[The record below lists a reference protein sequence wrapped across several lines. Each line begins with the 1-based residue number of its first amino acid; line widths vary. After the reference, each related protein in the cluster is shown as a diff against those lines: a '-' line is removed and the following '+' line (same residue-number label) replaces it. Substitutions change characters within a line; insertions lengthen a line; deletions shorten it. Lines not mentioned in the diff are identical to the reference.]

1 MRTDGDEVCLGK
13 TDASPSTLNPQPLL
27 PSPLINDLLLGC
39 LAPATDPVALAQL
52 NRLSTKEWQELALVA
67 ERHGLSPLLYD
78 RLSFPAS
85 DFAPAQPISQK
96 DDTRRVSPIS
106 IPSSETDGR
115 VDAAPIS
122 VPEFVL
128 QGLREAFLIN
138 TVRNTLLY
146 EDLAA
151 VVATLQQ
158 HGIRAA
164 VLKGAHLAEAVYRHV
179 GLRTMADLDLLVA
192 WKDLAE
198 TAALLR
204 EMGYGSDASHK
215 SAMNCHLE
223 AFIKPRRPN
232 IEVHWRIFDPAWPF
246 KVDMTGIAARLRPIN
261 LADVQTQV
269 LSPEDLLLHVCIHA
283 AKDIPTF
290 SCQGLRPLVDLAA
303 TIRHHGHELNWA
315 QVQARAAEW
324 RAGTAVYLTLRLAN
338 DLLQAEV
345 PRAILNCLC
354 PHDYKEAG
362 YALAQEQVLLIGA
375 EPPAAGIDSA
385 RLFHSTLKRGFN
397 PVPFWAR
404 LEFLFR
410 AAFPPRVHMA
420 MYMHK
425 VHSVPLTGARKYTC
439 YLTRALDW
447 AARGAHVVG
456 CWAGHQTETAAL
468 AKQLKKQ
475 AQLRRWMLRPD
486 SQP

>member
-1 MRTDGDEVCLGK
+1 VP
-13 TDASPSTLNPQPLL
+13 A
-27 PSPLINDLLLGC
+27 PLINDLLLGC
-39 LAPATDPVALAQL
+39 LAPATDPVALARL
-52 NRLSTKEWQELALVA
+52 TRLSTSEWQQLALVA

-78 RLSFPAS
+78 RLSFPAA
-85 DFAPAQPISQK
+85 DFAKAHRIPHQEDSSRLHPISLS
-96 DDTRRVSPIS
+96 SPG
-106 IPSSETDGR
+106 TDGR
-115 VDAAPIS
+115 VEESPIS
-122 VPEFVL
+122 VPESVL

-138 TVRNTLLY
+138 TARNTLLY

-158 HGIRAA
+158 HGIRVA
-164 VLKGAHLAEAVYRHV
+164 VLKGAHLAGSVYRHI

-192 WKDLAE
+192 WDDLAE

-204 EMGYGSDASHK
+204 ELGYASDASQDIK
-215 SAMNCHLE
+215 VQSGMNCHLK
-223 AFIKPRRPN
+223 AFFKPRRPN

-246 KVDMTGIAARLRPIN
+246 KVDMTGITARLSPAN
-261 LADVQTQV
+261 LAGVQTQV

-283 AKDIPTF
+283 AKDIPTPF
-290 SCQGLRPLVDLAA
+290 CQGLRPLVDLAA

-324 RAGTAVYLTLRLAN
+324 CAGTAVYITLRLAS

-345 PRAILNCLC
+345 PRTVLNGLC
-354 PHDYKEAG
+354 PHDYNDSG
-362 YALAQEQVLLIGA
+362 YALAREQVLLVGA
-375 EPPAAGIDSA
+375 EPPAAGIDST
-385 RLFHSTLKRGFN
+385 RLLHTTLKRDFSSA
-397 PVPFWAR
+397 PLSAR
-404 LEFLFR
+404 LRFLFR

-420 MYMHK
+420 MYMHTI
-425 VHSVPLTGARKYTC
+425 HSVPLTGARKYTC

-447 AARGAHVVG
+447 AACGAHIVC
-456 CWAGHQTETAAL
+456 CWAGRRGQAAAL